1 MMELHKSRDKNK
13 GVNRITNQHKKK
25 KEGPLTLELQNNKI
39 IKKGINGV
47 PRRE

>member
-25 KEGPLTLELQNNKI
+25 GRT
-39 IKKGINGV
+39 INIGTAK
-47 PRRE
+47 